1 MIVVFDMDNTLTDD
15 FGGEMRPGIPD
26 LLGRLTDDGL
36 TLKLWTH
43 STRDRAN
50 DILALHGLDGF
61 FAERL
66 YREDYDPQGLG
77 GQPKDIRR
85 MGGEFLVD
93 DDPMQIDYVT
103 SIGLRGFLVT
113 AYRGGA
119 DPDPKELGRAYAAI
133 TEAPNSRW
141 FSWLRRS

>member
-15 FGGEMRPGIPD
+15 FGGEMRAGIPE
-26 LLGRLTDDGL
+26 LLSRLTDDGL

-43 STRDRAN
+43 STRDRALG
-50 DILALHGLDGF
+50 ILALHGLDGF
-61 FAERL
+61 FTERL

-77 GQPKDIRR
+77 GRPKDIRR

-113 AYRGGA
+113 SYRGGA
-119 DPDPKELGRAYAAI
+119 DPDPTELARAYAAI
-133 TEAPNSRW
+133 TAPPKRP
-141 FSWLRRS
+141 WLNWLKRR